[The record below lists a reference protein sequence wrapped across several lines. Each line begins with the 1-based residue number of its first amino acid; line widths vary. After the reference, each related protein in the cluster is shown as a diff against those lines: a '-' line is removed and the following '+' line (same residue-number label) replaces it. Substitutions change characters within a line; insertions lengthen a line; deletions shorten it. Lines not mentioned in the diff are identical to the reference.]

1 MLLNPV
7 LALLQF
13 TTVIPLGKPADFGS
27 FARHSWLYPIA
38 GYVTGGF
45 AGICVFWIGIPLLAA
60 AAGVAALFL
69 ITGAH
74 HLDGLLDLGDGLMVH
89 GDQEKRRQALTDRQ
103 IGAGGVA
110 MGGAVTL
117 VSFAAMASSP
127 ILWAALIAA
136 EVAAKFSMAFLTVY
150 GPPFREGI
158 HSFLHQASR
167 PYFPVLS
174 VLLCVPLFLLPLAPL
189 RLAGALLVMIIVP
202 ACILCISR
210 RIFGG
215 VNGDVVGAAGEIT
228 RALVLAALV
237 MLPAGAGF

>member
-74 HLDGLLDLGDGLMVH
+74 HLDGLLDLGDGLMAH

-228 RALVLAALV
+228 RALVLTALV

>member
-74 HLDGLLDLGDGLMVH
+74 HLDGLLDLGDGLMAH